1 MEYEIVP
8 QTIEAFLFDS
18 DPIDNFHMEVLE
30 VLVLEV
36 LEIHN
41 LEVEMIHLGNMQIET
56 ETKNT

>member
-1 MEYEIVP
+1 MGMEYEIAP

-30 VLVLEV
+30 VL
-36 LEIHN
+36 EIHN
-41 LEVEMIHLGNMQIET
+41 LEVEMIHLGNMQVET